1 MKKFAKSLVVATALA
16 VTLSTAAAGTAE
28 AAAKKGSVTVT
39 NKTVK
44 SKKVTLTAGKKL
56 QLAVKVNGKKV
67 KTKKLSKKVTFKTSK
82 KKVATVSASGKIK
95 AVKKGTAKI
104 TITSKATKTYKKA
117 KYVLKVT
124 VKAKTAATTATPT
137 TAAPTTE
144 APKTEAPTTAA
155 PATQAPATE
164 APKTEAPT
172 TAAPTTEAPKTEEPT
187 TAEPTTQEPVAEKKT
202 VVTAKDAKSV
212 EAEVEFDDV
221 TKVQKDVDDL
231 AAMSTAKKGSTFA
244 VELNGTSYT
253 ATYDGK
259 NVKIGNS
266 LISES
271 EVAKEAAKKAVKV
284 KVEIKAD
291 KIAHLTAF
299 APESVKSVKFGDVTF
314 TDITKDSFK
323 IDGKDYKYTVD
334 ADSNIVVD
342 GDASEALAALETV
355 ATIEVK

>member
-39 NKTVK
+39 NKKVK
-44 SKKVTLTAGKKL
+44 SKKVTLTAGKTL

-124 VKAKTAATTATPT
+124 VKAKTAATTAAPT

-164 APKTEAPT
+164 APKTE
-172 TAAPTTEAPKTEEPT
+172 APTTEAPKTEEPT

-334 ADSNIVVD
+334 ADSNIVVA

>member
-137 TAAPTTE
+137 TAAPT
-144 APKTEAPTTAA
+144 
-155 PATQAPATE
+155 TE